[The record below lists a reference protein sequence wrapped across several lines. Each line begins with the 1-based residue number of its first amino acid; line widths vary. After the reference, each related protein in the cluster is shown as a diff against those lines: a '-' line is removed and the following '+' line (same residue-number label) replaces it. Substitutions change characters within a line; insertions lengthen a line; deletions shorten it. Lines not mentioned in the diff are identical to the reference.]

1 MILSKNAVGNLI
13 NRYRAVLGKCRLINT
28 FGSLALAAA
37 LIVGSAGLAAADW
50 DGTNLTV
57 GTDGEQTSL
66 TVGSAVIL
74 SETLTITDGGT
85 VTVTPDGRISAG
97 DGAVPSDGKLLVKG
111 GTLNI
116 NGYSDSRDL
125 QITGGTVNVNGTA
138 GTGWRENALGGYA
151 ETTDENGVTA
161 STGKPTLV
169 SGATTEVNVTSA
181 TLFGGAATD
190 FTTAQLKIADG
201 ATVNLNGLSP
211 DESHTRDFDDAG
223 MLFAG
228 NGTDRDHANLLI
240 TGAGTTVNITRSD
253 SDGSNHGVFN
263 AGVTSITDNAT
274 VNVLGGLLL
283 TGYLGRGSDDTQKV
297 TDAMPLAADGY
308 TSVNGGGSLVVGDK
322 GHLVLN
328 KGMTL
333 DIAADGA
340 LTSSGKVSL
349 YGGSALEYSA
359 GGDKTLTGTVANA
372 GAIQVTDARL
382 DLTGAKLEKFGGA
395 SGTAGTIAVLR
406 DQNTDNDK
414 MARIDM
420 NAAQLAD
427 WLKLGGS
434 VTVKGNSALKA
445 RLHLGTEA
453 TLDAGSIIGSTAA
466 ESGKVALLGNGSIQ
480 AQNMTLTGDV
490 LAIGTSNQDNRIK
503 VNSLT
508 LTPNDDQDFTLESG
522 KLYLKGEA
530 GSALSFVGSE
540 GHGMQIAT
548 AGQLKLGDTPGSAPE
563 SPAVVGGSLN
573 TTIASSGTV
582 EVANGTWVLTK
593 DSTLNITGGSLT
605 IGGSKA
611 SSDAAAPMSAELNI
625 QGTLKS
631 VEAGNGDADVDAR
644 TGINVMQNGV
654 LSGAASKFVTYT
666 GNDVA
671 FATGKQIYV
680 ANGGTLRLDGLETLT
695 LTQAKNTKSIL
706 ADGSAG
712 LINYGNAKLVIDAGD
727 KTDGNITSDKIEGT
741 QVVVAGEK
749 VAYAA
754 TGNSITVGGGFGADA
769 LVITGNASDV
779 AVDIG
784 GDTTLLGNSGQLITT
799 ADDKKANV
807 TVAAGKSLN
816 LGSTGATSKGGTLNG
831 NVALGDDLD
840 TVASALNVA
849 AANFTV
855 GDITAGTINKGDV
868 NVSANGGLTANNI
881 GAAGAA
887 VNSVIAS
894 SGTLIAASINAAQVS
909 AENGGMVKS
918 TDTITAGASGVKVA
932 SGGAVTADKA
942 IDTSTVAV
950 DSGAIAAKT
959 LTASA
964 AVTVANGTLTTTGT
978 ETDAS
983 SVTGDLSLTSSQAN
997 LGDMTVTGTTTV
1009 TNGSS
1014 LAANSLTVNG
1024 NSAFTNGAK
1033 VNVSTL
1039 TGASDKTIAVGS
1051 DTDTAGGSTLVVD
1064 RLVLN
1069 GGSLLIDPAWN
1080 QASSNVAVG
1089 SFADSATGMDYSIN
1103 GNVGVGMNSMAAIG
1117 TTDTG
1122 WLIGQVND
1130 VTKGAGLT
1138 ETGVT
1143 AALGLKEAQVLGA
1156 GFGIEVDGSK
1166 TSGALAPPPD
1176 TATFADG
1183 SLLVV
1188 TAAAAQNGAGALSA
1202 AASTSASIGDS
1213 AKLRITDAKVG
1224 QKYTVLGDNIA
1235 ANKGGNGITLGTDK
1249 TGWTG
1254 SNFSTDSRM
1263 IKGSFDAASGE
1274 LTASLNSSAN
1284 VYPKL
1289 DGELVKVL
1297 DNAYTAD
1304 QVGPAHVNS
1313 DVKGVRFLSR
1323 ATNDNFIGANA
1334 DLAAKTI
1341 ESAARIAVAGAVP
1354 QMAMAASNAAGAAVT
1369 QRTSIAQ
1376 PDGNGMQS
1384 VSLNKGDD
1392 VNKKGVALWIMPLY
1406 QNQNAWSMEAGNN
1419 YDLKWHGGLGGVA
1432 LGGDYTFDNALRA
1445 GIAFNIG
1452 GGYAEGEGDLAK
1464 TTNSF
1469 NFWGLGAY
1477 AGWAMENFGVTAD
1490 VNYTST
1496 YNKVKQELPGAMQM
1510 RELKSDIT
1518 AYALSSGLRAEYK
1531 FNTQYVDI
1539 IPHLGVRY
1547 MYVNTDSYDVK
1558 SSGTVMHGDETS
1570 QNIWTFPIGVTFSKQ
1585 VETGNGWYVKPNLDL
1600 GVLPA
1605 TGDIDA
1611 KSKIRFTG
1619 TGTKAELDTRT
1630 MDYMSYTGGLGLDFG
1645 NNNLSFGL
1653 NYNIQASEHTTSHGV
1668 FGTARY
1674 EF

>member
-13 NRYRAVLGKCRLINT
+13 KRYKAVLGKCRLINT

-37 LIVGSAGLAAADW
+37 LIVGSAGLAAAAW
-50 DGTNLTV
+50 EGETLTV
-57 GTDGEQTSL
+57 GAGEAQTSL
-66 TVGSAVIL
+66 EVDTVVNLAG
-74 SETLTITDGGT
+74 TLTIKDGGT
-85 VTVTPDGRISAG
+85 VTVEEPGQISQGNAAASAG
-97 DGAVPSDGKLLVKG
+97 KLIVEG

-116 NGYSDSRDL
+116 NGFSDSRDL
-125 QITGGTVNVNGTA
+125 QITGGTVNIVGTPA
-138 GTGWRENALGGYA
+138 NGWRNNGLGGYS
-151 ETTDENGVTA
+151 ETKDESGTA
-161 STGKPTLV
+161 ISTNEPTLV
-169 SGATTEVNVTSA
+169 SGPDTVVNITSA
-181 TLFGGAATD
+181 NLFAGSVDANS
-190 FTTAQLKIADG
+190 FRQLKISDG
-201 ATVNLNGLSP
+201 ATVNLKGAST
-211 DESHTRDFDDAG
+211 DDTHATDFDDAG

-228 NGTDRDHANLLI
+228 TQAGSSSAFVNLLI
-240 TGAGTTVNITRSD
+240 TDENTKINVAR
-253 SDGSNHGVFN
+253 SNHGVFN
-263 AGVTSITDNAT
+263 ASVTHITNGAT
-274 VNVLGGLLL
+274 VDVQGGLLL
-283 TGYLGRGSDDTQKV
+283 SGYLGNTPNQTV
-297 TDAMPLAADGY
+297 TEAMPSAEAGY
-308 TSVNGGGSLVVGDK
+308 TKVDQGGSIQVGDK

-328 KGMTL
+328 KDMTL
-333 DIAADGA
+333 EVAADGM
-340 LTSSGKVSL
+340 LNNSGKVNL
-349 YGGSALEYSA
+349 YATSELKYSA
-359 GGDKTLTGTVANA
+359 GGDHKLEGTVANA
-372 GAIQVTDARL
+372 GTIQVTDAHL
-382 DLTGAKLEKFGGA
+382 DLTKATLEKF
-395 SGTAGTIAVLR
+395 SNTAGTIAVLR
-406 DQNTDNDK
+406 NTNTTDND
-414 MARIDM
+414 MARVDM
-420 NAAQLAD
+420 TDTQLAD
-427 WLKLGGS
+427 WLAEDGS
-434 VTVKGNSALKA
+434 VTVQGNSALKA
-445 RLHLGTEA
+445 RLHLGTNA
-453 TLDAGSIIGSTAA
+453 TLDAGSIKGGTAA
-466 ESGKVALLGNGSIQ
+466 EFGKVALLGNGSIQ
-480 AQNMTLTGDV
+480 AQNMTLTGDA
-490 LAIGTSNQDNRIK
+490 LDIDTGNQDNRIK

-508 LTPNDDQDFTLESG
+508 LTPNADTNFTLASG

-530 GSALSFVGSE
+530 GSALNFAGSE
-540 GHGMQIAT
+540 GNGLEIASG
-548 AGQLKLGDTPGSAPE
+548 AELKLGDTPGSSPE

-573 TTIASSGTV
+573 TSIASSGTV
-582 EVANGTWVLTK
+582 EVANGTWVLAASK
-593 DSTLNITGGSLT
+593 TLEIQGGTLT
-605 IGGSKA
+605 IGGSTA
-611 SSDAAAPMSAELNI
+611 SSAATAPMSAELNI

-631 VEAGNGDADVDAR
+631 ANDGDGSS
-644 TGINVMQNGV
+644 GINVMQNGV
-654 LSGAASKFVTYT
+654 LSGAADKFVTYT
-666 GNDVA
+666 AIDGSPTIADGLA
-671 FATGKQIYV
+671 KMYV
-680 ANGGTLRLDGLETLT
+680 ANGGTLRLDGLT
-695 LTQAKNTKSIL
+695 AINTHQMMASKTALL
-706 ADGSAG
+706 AANSTG
-712 LINYGNAKLVIDAGD
+712 LINYGNAKIDVSTGD
-727 KTDGNITSDKIEGT
+727 KGETPGSITSTSAEGLSA
-741 QVVVAGEK
+741 VLAGHTVE
-749 VAYAA
+749 YAG
-754 TGNSITVGGGFGADA
+754 TTDTPNVSGGFAADG
-769 LVITGNASDV
+769 LVITGNTGAGTDV
-779 AVDIG
+779 TANIN
-784 GDTTLLGNSGQLITT
+784 GDTTLLGNGGQLITAVGDVAT
-799 ADDKKANV
+799 NV
-807 TVAAGKSLN
+807 TIASGKNLN

-831 NVALGDDLD
+831 AVELGGVD
-840 TVASALNVA
+840 SALNVA

-855 GDITAGTINKGDV
+855 GDITATTADAGNV
-868 NVSANGGLTANNI
+868 NVGAGGGLTANSI
-881 GAAGAA
+881 GTAGAA

-894 SGTLIAASINAAQVS
+894 SGTLAA
-909 AENGGMVKS
+909 
-918 TDTITAGASGVKVA
+918 
-932 SGGAVTADKA
+932 
-942 IDTSTVAV
+942 
-950 DSGAIAAKT
+950 
-959 LTASA
+959 
-964 AVTVANGTLTTTGT
+964 
-978 ETDAS
+978 
-983 SVTGDLSLTSSQAN
+983 TGDIYAVSMN
-997 LGDMTVTGTTTV
+997 V
-1009 TNGSS
+1009 TNNGSIGAKGDIALTGAATATGGS
-1014 LAANSLTVNG
+1014 LAAKSLTVG
-1024 NSAFTNGAK
+1024 DDSAFTNGAK
-1033 VNVSTL
+1033 VNVGDLNANGQTITVGDTNDTKSTSLVAENL
-1039 TGASDKTIAVGS
+1039 TLG
-1051 DTDTAGGSTLVVD
+1051 
-1064 RLVLN
+1064 
-1069 GGSLLIDPAWN
+1069 GGSLLIDPDWTAN
-1080 QASSNVAVG
+1080 GPNTVTLLNAAGANI
-1089 SFADSATGMDYSIN
+1089 D
-1103 GNVGVGMNSMAAIG
+1103 GNVGVGQNSMLTIG
-1117 TTDTG
+1117 DTSST
-1122 WLIGQVND
+1122 WLAGQISD

-1138 ETGVT
+1138 SSGIT
-1143 AALGLKEAQVLGA
+1143 AALGLKEAQKLDATYSLV
-1156 GFGIEVDGSK
+1156 VDGALDN
-1166 TSGALAPPPD
+1166 SGLTAALTPSNV
-1176 TATFADG
+1176 TFANN

-1188 TAAAAQNGAGALSA
+1188 TAAAAKNADGALSA
-1202 AASTSASIGDS
+1202 TTATPAFIGDS

-1235 ANKGGNGITLGTDK
+1235 GNITLDTNG

-1254 SNFSTDSRM
+1254 SNFSADSRM
-1263 IKGSFDAASGE
+1263 VKGTFDAASGE
-1274 LTASLNSSAN
+1274 LTTALNSSAN

-1304 QVGPAHVNS
+1304 HVGPAHVNS

-1354 QMAMAASNAAGAAVT
+1354 QMAMAASNAAGAAIT

-1406 QNQNAWSMEAGNN
+1406 QSQNAWNMEAGNN

-1477 AGWAMENFGVTAD
+1477 AGWAMENFGITAD

-1510 RELKSDIT
+1510 RDLKSDIT

-1558 SSGTVMHGDETS
+1558 SGGTVMHGDETS